1 MLGLGNSLTSAYVQ
15 QDAYVDPSSLGTLAL
30 WLKFNTDIF
39 ADEPDAGNS
48 NDDTLSHN
56 DRINEW
62 RDQSGNNNH
71 AVQTVSADK
80 PRADITNNSGAEK
93 GSVNFVN
100 NVKYMNL
107 TSSISLTGDFTIMIR
122 FTLDNATSARAFLG
136 DSDNDLLKLESV
148 SEFRT
153 ALGGAANVSAFL
165 ESSLAITAGDHTVK
179 SIVTFTRSSG
189 ALSIHV
195 NAGASGSGFN
205 NVHDDVDWDAAENH
219 TDSDA
224 FTITNIGS
232 QADDTND
239 FRGHFYDVLIYDGV
253 ALTESQRKLNYD
265 YLNSQTL

>member
-1 MLGLGNSLTSAYVQ
+1 MLGLGNSVTSAYVQ

-71 AVQTVSADK
+71 AVQTTTTFK
-80 PRADITNNSGAEK
+80 PRVDINNNSGAEK
-93 GSVNFVN
+93 GSVNFIN
-100 NVKYMNL
+100 NVKYMDL

-122 FTLDNATSARAFLG
+122 FTLDNANNPRAFLG
-136 DSDNDLLKLESV
+136 NSSDDLLRLQDASD
-148 SEFRT
+148 FRT
-153 ALGGAANVSAFL
+153 ALGGSDTSAFK
-165 ESSLAITAGDHTVK
+165 ESSLVITSSNHTVK

-195 NAGASGSGFN
+195 NAGVSGSGFN

-232 QADDTND
+232 QADDTEE

-265 YLNSQTL
+265 YLNGQTL

>member
-1 MLGLGNSLTSAYVQ
+1 MLGLGNSVTSAYVQ

-71 AVQTVSADK
+71 AVQTVTADK

-93 GSVNFVN
+93 GSVNFIN

-107 TSSISLTGDFTIMIR
+107 TSNINLTGDFTIMIR
-122 FTLDNATSARAFLG
+122 FTLDNATSERAFLG
-136 DSDNDLLKLESV
+136 DSDNDFLMLQSV

-153 ALGGAANVSAFL
+153 ALGGSNVSAFS
-165 ESSLAITAGDHTVK
+165 EPSLAITAGNHAVK

-195 NAGASGSGFN
+195 NAGVSGSGFN
-205 NVHDDVDWDAAENH
+205 NVHDDVDWDAAENL

-224 FTITNIGS
+224 ITITNIGS
-232 QADDTND
+232 RADDADD
-239 FRGHFYDVLIYDGV
+239 FRGHFYDILIYDGV

-265 YLNSQTL
+265 YLNSQTV